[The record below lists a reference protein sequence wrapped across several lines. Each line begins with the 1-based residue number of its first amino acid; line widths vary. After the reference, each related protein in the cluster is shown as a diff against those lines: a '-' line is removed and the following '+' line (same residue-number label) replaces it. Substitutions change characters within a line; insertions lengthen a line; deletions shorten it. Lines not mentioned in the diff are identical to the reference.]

1 MSYNIL
7 LPSKPKIIKEE
18 DTHGIFEVDGLYP
31 GYGHT
36 LGNSLRRVILS
47 SIPGVAITSIAID
60 GVKHEFSTME
70 GVKEDVISIILNLKK
85 VKFKMFDD
93 EALSL
98 TIKAKGPKMVTSAM
112 ITCPSQAEI
121 VNKDVNLFE
130 ITGNK
135 EVSIEFTI
143 EKGLGYVPREMIAK
157 NKAEIGNIVLD
168 ASFTP
173 IRRVSYEV
181 ENMRVGDRTDYN
193 RLRLNIETDG
203 SISAR
208 DAFDS
213 SIKTMINQL
222 QSIVGFREFSL
233 NEESE
238 FDSVQTENE
247 TIEESE
253 TELENDTLKKSVEDI
268 GLSTRTVN
276 TLIAGAVKTVGG
288 LIRKTPETLNELDGM
303 GDKGINEIK
312 EALANLG
319 LSLK

>member
-60 GVKHEFSTME
+60 GVKHEFSTIE

-98 TIKAKGPKMVTSAM
+98 TIKAKGPKVVTSAM

-233 NEESE
+233 NEESASE
-238 FDSVQTENE
+238 DTENE
-247 TIEESE
+247 NNIIEESE

-276 TLIAGAVKTVGG
+276 TLIAGSVKTVGG

-303 GDKGINEIK
+303 GDKGISEIK

>member
-1 MSYNIL
+1 MSYNIV

-18 DTHGIFEVDGLYP
+18 QTSGIFEIDGLYP

-47 SIPGVAITSIAID
+47 SIPGVAVTSIAID
-60 GVKHEFSTME
+60 GVKHEFSTLD

-85 VKFKMFDD
+85 VKFLMHDN
-93 EALSL
+93 EPLSL
-98 TIKAKGPKMVTSAM
+98 SIKTKGSKVVTSAD
-112 ITCPSQAEI
+112 IICPSQAEV
-121 VNKDVNLFE
+121 VNKDQYLFE
-130 ITGNK
+130 ITTNK

-143 EKGLGYVPREMIAK
+143 EQGLGYIPREMIAK
-157 NKAEIGNIVLD
+157 NKAEIGNIILD

-193 RLRLNIETDG
+193 KLRLNIETDG
-203 SISAR
+203 SVSAK
-208 DAFDS
+208 DAFES

-222 QSIVGFREFSL
+222 QSIVGFREFSVV
-233 NEESE
+233 EEA
-238 FDSVQTENE
+238 V
-247 TIEESE
+247 EEIKNTTGE
-253 TELENDTLKKSVEDI
+253 VEELVLEDVTDITKMSVEEL

-276 TLIAGAVKTVGG
+276 TLISGSVKTVGG
-288 LIRKTPETLNELDGM
+288 LTRKSAEALNELDGM
-303 GDKGINEIK
+303 GDKGITEIVD
-312 EALANLG
+312 ALAKLG

>member
-1 MSYNIL
+1 MSYNIV

-18 DTHGIFEVDGLYP
+18 QMHGVFEIDGLYP

-60 GVKHEFSTME
+60 GVKHEFSTIE

-85 VKFKMFDD
+85 VKFMMHDG
-93 EALSL
+93 EPLSL
-98 TIKAKGPKMVTSAM
+98 NIKTKGAKTVTSAD
-112 ITCPSQAEI
+112 IICPSQAEV
-121 VNKDVNLFE
+121 VNKDQYLFE
-130 ITGNK
+130 VTTNK
-135 EVSIEFTI
+135 EISIEFTI
-143 EKGLGYVPREMIAK
+143 EQGLGYIPREMIAK

-193 RLRLNIETDG
+193 KLRINIETDG
-203 SISAR
+203 SISAK
-208 DAFDS
+208 DAFES

-222 QSIVGFREFSL
+222 QSIVGFREFSVVEAGEVVA
-233 NEESE
+233 EETVKAEVMSE
-238 FDSVQTENE
+238 SDENV
-247 TIEESE
+247 TDVS
-253 TELENDTLKKSVEDI
+253 KMSVEEI

-276 TLIAGAVKTVGG
+276 TLISGSVKTVGG
-288 LIRKTPETLNELDGM
+288 LTRKSAEALNELEGM
-303 GDKGINEIK
+303 GDKGITEIT
-312 EALANLG
+312 EALAKLG
-319 LSLK
+319 LALK

>member
-1 MSYNIL
+1 
-7 LPSKPKIIKEE
+7 
-18 DTHGIFEVDGLYP
+18 
-31 GYGHT
+31 
-36 LGNSLRRVILS
+36 
-47 SIPGVAITSIAID
+47 
-60 GVKHEFSTME
+60 
-70 GVKEDVISIILNLKK
+70 
-85 VKFKMFDD
+85 
-93 EALSL
+93 
-98 TIKAKGPKMVTSAM
+98 
-112 ITCPSQAEI
+112 
-121 VNKDVNLFE
+121 
-130 ITGNK
+130 
-135 EVSIEFTI
+135 
-143 EKGLGYVPREMIAK
+143 MIAK

-233 NEESE
+233 NEEFVE
-238 FDSVQTENE
+238 DNMQNENE
-247 TIEESE
+247 IIQESE
-253 TELENDTLKKSVEDI
+253 TELENETLKKSVEDI

-276 TLIAGAVKTVGG
+276 TLIAGSVKTVGG
-288 LIRKTPETLNELDGM
+288 LIRKTPEALNELDGM

>member
-18 DTHGIFEVDGLYP
+18 DTHGIFEIDGLYP

-60 GVKHEFSTME
+60 GVKHEFSTIE
-70 GVKEDVISIILNLKK
+70 GIKEDVISIILNLKK

-98 TIKAKGPKMVTSAM
+98 TIKAKGPKVVTSAM
-112 ITCPSQAEI
+112 ITCPSQAEV
-121 VNKDVNLFE
+121 VNKDINLFE

-135 EVSIEFTI
+135 EISIEFTI

-233 NEESE
+233 NEEFVE
-238 FDSVQTENE
+238 DNMQNENE
-247 TIEESE
+247 IIQESE
-253 TELENDTLKKSVEDI
+253 TELENETLKKSVEDI

-276 TLIAGAVKTVGG
+276 TLIAGSVKTVGG
-288 LIRKTPETLNELDGM
+288 LIRKTPEALNELDGM